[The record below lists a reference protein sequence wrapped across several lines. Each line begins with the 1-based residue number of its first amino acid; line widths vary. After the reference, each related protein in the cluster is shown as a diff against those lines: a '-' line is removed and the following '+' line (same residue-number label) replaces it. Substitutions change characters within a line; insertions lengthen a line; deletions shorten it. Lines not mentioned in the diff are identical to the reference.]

1 VTTRSEVS
9 DRATEEDPRRRQL
22 LEAALA
28 TFVRFGFRKTSMEEI
43 ARAAQMSR
51 QGLYLHF
58 STKEKLFRTGAEFA
72 FSEALKTAKACL
84 EDPEL
89 ELEARL
95 VGALDAW
102 LGQYVGIMS
111 PDNDLFEA
119 SKRLIGPMMDDYE
132 ERFSDTL
139 AKAIRSSDLVAAHR
153 VSGLS
158 ARQLA
163 DTLQAAARGHKYFA
177 ASRKDF
183 VHGVTIAVK
192 ALCTPLKGLA

>member
-1 VTTRSEVS
+1 
-9 DRATEEDPRRRQL
+9 
-22 LEAALA
+22 
-28 TFVRFGFRKTSMEEI
+28 MEEI
-43 ARAAQMSR
+43 ARAAQVSR

-58 STKEKLFRTGAEFA
+58 STKEELFRKGAEFA
-72 FSEALKTAKACL
+72 LSEALKAAKRCL
-84 EDPEL
+84 DDPGL

-111 PDNDLFEA
+111 SDNDLFDA

-132 ERFSDTL
+132 ERFSDALTR
-139 AKAIRSSDLVAAHR
+139 AIRSSDLVTAHR
-153 VSGLS
+153 ASGLS

-163 DTLQAAARGHKYFA
+163 DTLQAAARGHKYTA

-183 VHGVTIAVK
+183 VHGVTLAVK
-192 ALCTPLKGLA
+192 ALCTPLKGLE